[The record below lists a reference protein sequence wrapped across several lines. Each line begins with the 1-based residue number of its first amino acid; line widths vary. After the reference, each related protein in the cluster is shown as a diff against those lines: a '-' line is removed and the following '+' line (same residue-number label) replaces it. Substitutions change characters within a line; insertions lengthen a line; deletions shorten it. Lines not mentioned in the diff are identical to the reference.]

1 MSRQHEQT
9 AAEFI
14 QAIKTISERP
24 ENLNNLQHY
33 LSIHF
38 ETWLNFYANTPES
51 ITAELKNFAEME
63 I

>member
-24 ENLNNLQHY
+24 ENLTNLQHY

>member
-1 MSRQHEQT
+1 MDIEHEQT

-14 QAIKTISERP
+14 TALKTLAERP
-24 ENLNNLQHY
+24 ENLNNFQLY

-38 ETWLNFYANTPES
+38 PEWLKRFANTPED
-51 ITAELKNFAEME
+51 ITAELKHFAELD

>member
-1 MSRQHEQT
+1 MDSQHEQT

-14 QAIKTISERP
+14 TALKTLAERP
-24 ENLNNLQHY
+24 ENLNNFQLY

-38 ETWLNFYANTPES
+38 SEWLKRFANTPED
-51 ITAELKNFAEME
+51 ITTELKHFAELD

>member
-1 MSRQHEQT
+1 MTKDYEQT

-14 QAIKTISERP
+14 QAIKTISEKP
-24 ENLNNLQHY
+24 ENLNNFQLY

-38 ETWLNFYANTPES
+38 PEWLQRWANTPES
-51 ITAELKNFAEME
+51 MTAEIKHFAEME